1 MRGEIFSTLVGKL
14 QSQEP
19 QVEGPRPAAVSV
31 MLTGRHAPKTLL
43 IKRAERIGDPW
54 SGQVAFPGGKFQ
66 EGDKS
71 VRDTA
76 VRETLE
82 EVGVDLATCSEFLG
96 YFRPFRTHTGNMDVV
111 PTLFLLKGDV
121 QVRTN
126 DEVTSH
132 LWVELERLMS
142 DEAGATYILR
152 QGGESREVPAFRV
165 GDYVVW
171 GLTQRII
178 SALLEQP
185 PSQS

>member
-1 MRGEIFSTLVGKL
+1 
-14 QSQEP
+14 
-19 QVEGPRPAAVSV
+19 
-31 MLTGRHAPKTLL
+31 MLTGSHAPRTLL
-43 IKRAERIGDPW
+43 IKRAERSGDPW

-71 VRDTA
+71 ARDTA

-82 EVGVDLATCSEFLG
+82 EVGIDLAATSEFLG
-96 YFRPFRTHTGNMDVV
+96 YFRPFRTHTGSMDVV

-121 QVRTN
+121 RVRTN
-126 DEVTSH
+126 DEVKSY
-132 LWVELERLMS
+132 LWVEIERLMS
-142 DEAGATYILR
+142 DEARATYTLR
-152 QGGESREVPAFRV
+152 LRDESREVPAFRV

-185 PSQS
+185 HGLP